1 MALRNEEQWKSF
13 LAHAGIP
20 SAACNN
26 YATTFA
32 ENRITEADLPDLTKN
47 YLRDLGINVIGDFLA
62 VIRHAKTCTS
72 STTDVP
78 LTPAYVSSPELAKA
92 VLPKSPQA
100 ISDMAN
106 QQFQKFAIDWDV
118 FKRLTRIPTN
128 QIPI

>member
-13 LAHAGIP
+13 LADAGIP

-26 YATTFA
+26 YPTTFA

-47 YLRDLGINVIGDFLA
+47 YLRDLSINVIGDVLA

-72 STTDVP
+72 STTDAP
-78 LTPAYVSSPELAKA
+78 LTPAHVSSPELAKA

-106 QQFQKFAIDWDV
+106 QQFRKFAIDWDV

-128 QIPI
+128 